1 MKCLKTYC
9 LSWKKDE
16 KFKNEEQICKNM
28 EFTES
33 SMGENEREAKSFRSK
48 AIALAQLDAGEQ
60 PISRFL

>member
-9 LSWKKDE
+9 LPCKEDE
-16 KFKNEEQICKNM
+16 KFKNEQQICKNM

-33 SMGENEREAKSFRSK
+33 SMGENDREAKSFRIK
-48 AIALAQLDAGEQ
+48 AMALAQLDSGEQ